1 MKPWMLPGCL
11 ACAAL
16 LSGPACKKQ
25 AGDSKPA
32 TPDAAQEDDG
42 APPPPDP
49 PPPLRDAE
57 LTLDGWRFK
66 LKVPEGFETS
76 DQDPGVYRTRSAT
89 MTVRTGCGSPCE
101 PEQLVAKSAD
111 LVAGEIDGWSAD
123 LADGSKQRPQIQKNE
138 RPEEGRYVYEVVVPA
153 GGGLLSEP
161 SLAGAVLLFREGWP
175 KYVVCEW
182 NVTFETAP
190 TFRPA
195 LDEACRA
202 LEVVAPGS

>member
-1 MKPWMLPGCL
+1 MKPWMLLGLL
-11 ACAAL
+11 AGFAL
-16 LSGPACKKQ
+16 LADSACKKKE
-25 AGDSKPA
+25 GDTKPA
-32 TPDAAQEDDG
+32 AADAATDDG

-66 LKVPEGFETS
+66 LKVPEGFETF
-76 DQDPGVYRTRSAT
+76 DREPGVYRTGGAS
-89 MTVRTGCGSPCE
+89 MTVRLGCGSPCE
-101 PEQLVAKSAD
+101 PDKLVAKSAD

-123 LADGSKQRPQIQKNE
+123 LPDGSKQRPQIQKNE
-138 RPEEGRYVYEVVVPA
+138 RLEEGRYVYEVAVPA

-182 NVTFETAP
+182 NTSLPTAP

-202 LEVVAPGS
+202 LEVVQPGS